1 MYLRVGIRRRSVHE
15 IRESK
20 EVFRKVNIDDDLI
33 TQWEPKVQR
42 MVLNTFVAGWDRE
55 DLAQELRI
63 AIIKAAQGFQEDRG
77 VLFHT
82 YLHTAM
88 VNTLRTLISKA
99 QHTVQPDSLDIVYEG
114 ADDESLIPAKILQA
128 LLQDEEGLI
137 DVEMRELLKH
147 YDLTN
152 QEQLFI
158 TLRLEGLTMEEISE
172 DLGVSSYKI
181 RTSVR
186 TKLRGLLDE
195 EETETHRI
203 IQEKALDN

>member
-1 MYLRVGIRRRSVHE
+1 M
-15 IRESK
+15 
-20 EVFRKVNIDDDLI
+20 NIDNDLI
-33 TQWEPKVQR
+33 SQWEPKVQR
-42 MVLNTFVAGWDRE
+42 MLSNTFVVGWDRE

-63 AIIKAAQGFQEDRG
+63 AIVKAAQGFQEDRG

-114 ADDESLIPAKILQA
+114 ADDESLIPTKILQA
-128 LLQDEEGLI
+128 LLQEEEGLI
-137 DVEMRELLKH
+137 DVEMQELLKH
-147 YDLTN
+147 YHLTN
-152 QEQLFI
+152 QEHLFI
-158 TLRLEGLTMEEISE
+158 TLRLEGMTMEEISE
-172 DLGVSSYKI
+172 DLGESSYKI

-195 EETETHRI
+195 EETETHGI
-203 IQEKALDN
+203 IQEKTLDN

>member
-1 MYLRVGIRRRSVHE
+1 M
-15 IRESK
+15 
-20 EVFRKVNIDDDLI
+20 NIDNDLI
-33 TQWEPKVQR
+33 VQWEPKVQR
-42 MVLNTFVAGWDRE
+42 MVLNTYVAGWDRE

-63 AIIKAAQGFQEDRG
+63 AIVKAAQGFQEDRG

-88 VNTLRTLISKA
+88 VNTIRTLINKA
-99 QHTVQPDSLDIVYEG
+99 QHTLQPDSLDIVYEG
-114 ADDESLIPAKILQA
+114 AEDENLIPTKILQA
-128 LLQDEEGLI
+128 LLQEEEGLV
-137 DVEMRELLKH
+137 DVEMQELLKH
-147 YDLTN
+147 YNLTD

-172 DLGVSSYKI
+172 DLGVSSYKM

-186 TKLRGLLDE
+186 TKLRGLLNE
-195 EETETHRI
+195 EETETHGT